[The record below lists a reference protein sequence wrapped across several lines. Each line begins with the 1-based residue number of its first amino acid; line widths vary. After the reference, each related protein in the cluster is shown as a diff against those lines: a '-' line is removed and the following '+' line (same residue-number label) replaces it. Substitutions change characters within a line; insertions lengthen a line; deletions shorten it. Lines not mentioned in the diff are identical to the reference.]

1 MNKAFRAAAGDP
13 ALIDFAVN
21 NNPNSYPQMRPL
33 YGIAGQFPLSDSDES
48 DLAAYIN
55 SVVYPPAAGAKFA
68 SNPPSWNFGAIA
80 AGTQSGTTTFTISNS
95 GSSGSVN
102 SVSSSNNTEFLVAGG
117 TCITVPH
124 TVAQSGNCTVQVRFA
139 PSVSGNRNST
149 LTILNSGTPNPVT
162 IALGGTGT
170 ASAPV
175 QANLSVSPSATF
187 GSQPLFVQSTA
198 KALTVR
204 NIGTASASIYS
215 VSSSNANEFPI
226 TSNTCS
232 GALAAGGT
240 CTVNVAFYPTTAGA
254 RSGTLTVSSD
264 AVNGAPSIALSG
276 IGAST
281 GSGGG
286 GTKVSV
292 VEFYNAG
299 FNHYFITASADDIT
313 YIAQHLPDWQPT
325 GLTFNAYAITNPPA
339 GSVAICRFFNDHFNG
354 ISTHFY
360 APHGFG
366 CEQTVTSF
374 PDWTLENPQAFFANI
389 PDGAGNCAAGQ
400 IPLYRVYNN
409 GMGGAPNH
417 RFTTSLAVRQT
428 MIDKGYTPE
437 GNGIGV
443 AMCVPQ

>member
-1 MNKAFRAAAGDP
+1 MK
-13 ALIDFAVN
+13 
-21 NNPNSYPQMRPL
+21 PL
-33 YGIAGQFPLSDSDES
+33 YGEAGFFPLSDSDES

-55 SVVYPPAAGAKFA
+55 SVVNPGNPPPAGAKFA
-68 SNPPSWNFGAIA
+68 SNPSSWNFGAIA
-80 AGTQSGTTTFTISNS
+80 AGTQSGTTSFTISNS
-95 GSSGSVN
+95 GSSGTVN

-117 TCITVPH
+117 TCIAVPH

-139 PSVSGNRNST
+139 PGVSGNRSST
-149 LTILNSGTPNPVT
+149 LTILNSGSPNPVT

-170 ASAPV
+170 ASAPA
-175 QANLSVSPSATF
+175 QANLSVTASLSFA
-187 GSQPLFVQSTA
+187 SQPLFVQSTS
-198 KALTVR
+198 KALTMR
-204 NIGTASASIYS
+204 NIGTAPANIFP
-215 VSSSNANEFPI
+215 VSSNNMNEFPI
-226 TSNTCS
+226 MSNTCN

-240 CTVNVAFYPTTAGA
+240 CTVSVAFYPTAAGA

-264 AVNGAPSIALSG
+264 AANGTQSIALSG
-276 IGAST
+276 IGAS
-281 GSGGG
+281 SGGG
-286 GTKVSV
+286 SSGTKVSV

-299 FNHYFITASADDIT
+299 FNHYFITATQSEINALGKPPF
-313 YIAQHLPDWQPT
+313 QDWQPT
-325 GLTFNAYAITNPPA
+325 GLSFNAYATTNPPV

-374 PDWTLENPQAFFANI
+374 PDWSLENPQAFNASI

-417 RFTTSLAVRQT
+417 RFTTSAAVRQT